1 MKETFSKTE
10 KSATAKSD
18 HSQTIRRTLFL
29 LLGLLIMAY
38 GVALSIKAGL
48 GTSPISS
55 VPYVLSEIT
64 PLTVGNITILMHC
77 TFILLQILLL
87 RRRYRLLQL
96 LQLPVAV
103 IFGYMTDFAV
113 WTLDPLVCGNYA
125 VKWIFCLIGIV
136 LVAAGVS
143 FEVVAN
149 LVTLAGEGLVL
160 ALCQVTPVKFSTMKV
175 SVDTTL
181 VIIACILSFLFLH
194 GLYGVREGTIAA
206 AFLVGMISRQITP
219 PLTRVAGKIFGES
232 PGKS

>member
-1 MKETFSKTE
+1 MKQQVNRRESP
-10 KSATAKSD
+10 ATTKRENR
-18 HSQTIRRTLFL
+18 QPVRRALFL
-29 LLGLLIMAY
+29 LVGLLIMAY

-77 TFILLQILLL
+77 AFILLQILLL
-87 RRRYRLLQL
+87 RRRYQLLQL
-96 LQLPVAV
+96 LQLPVAF

-113 WTLDPLVCGNYA
+113 WTLNPLVCSNYA

-136 LVAAGVS
+136 LVAVGVS
-143 FEVVAN
+143 FEVVAD

-175 SVDTTL
+175 TVDTTL

-206 AFLVGMISRQITP
+206 AFLVGMISRQTTP
-219 PLTRVAGKIFGES
+219 PLTRIAEKIFGERS
-232 PGKS
+232 NAI

>member
-1 MKETFSKTE
+1 MKKNLKIERDTGTVKTGNR
-10 KSATAKSD
+10 
-18 HSQTIRRTLFL
+18 QTIRRTLFL

-113 WTLDPLVCGNYA
+113 WTLAPLVCSNYA
-125 VKWIFCLIGIV
+125 MKWIFCLIGIV

-219 PLTRVAGKIFGES
+219 PLTRIAGKIFGES
-232 PGKS
+232 PRED

>member
-1 MKETFSKTE
+1 MKTTRNKTKDISTTKKE
-10 KSATAKSD
+10 YR
-18 HSQTIRRTLFL
+18 QPVRRTLFL
-29 LLGLLIMAY
+29 LVGLLIMAY

-48 GTSPISS
+48 GTSPVSS

-87 RRRYRLLQL
+87 RRRYQIIQL
-96 LQLPVAV
+96 LQLPVAF

-113 WTLDPLVCGNYA
+113 WTLSPLVCGNYA

-143 FEVVAN
+143 FEVVAD

-160 ALCQVTPVKFSTMKV
+160 ALCQVTSVKFSTMKV

-181 VIIACILSFLFLH
+181 VLIACILSFLFLH

-219 PLTRVAGKIFGES
+219 PLTKVAAKIFGES
-232 PGKS
+232 ANED